1 MRQDYEAFA
10 EKDIEIVVIGPE
22 RSKDFAIYWE
32 KHSLPFVGLSD
43 ESHAVLKLYGQQVK
57 LLKLGRMPAQMLID
71 KKGILR
77 YVYYG
82 HSIFAQHRIYLQDR
96 VDIRNR
102 SVYHKTNER

>member
-1 MRQDYEAFA
+1 MRQDYEAFT

-22 RSKDFAIYWE
+22 SSKDFTTYWE
-32 KHSLPFVGLSD
+32 KHSLPFVGLPD
-43 ESHAVLKLYGQQVK
+43 GSHAVLKLYGQQVK

-82 HSIFAQHRIYLQDR
+82 HSMQDIPSSKE
-96 VDIRNR
+96 VLELID
-102 SVYHKTNER
+102 EG